1 MQKMKIYDMSH
12 ADSVIRESDL
22 APTLVARMGT
32 GGGGKY
38 QSFFLSKEQTR

>member
-32 GGGGKY
+32 GGGKY

>member
-1 MQKMKIYDMSH
+1 MSH
-12 ADSVIRESDL
+12 ADSVIRESDI

-38 QSFFLSKEQTR
+38 QLSFLTKEQTM